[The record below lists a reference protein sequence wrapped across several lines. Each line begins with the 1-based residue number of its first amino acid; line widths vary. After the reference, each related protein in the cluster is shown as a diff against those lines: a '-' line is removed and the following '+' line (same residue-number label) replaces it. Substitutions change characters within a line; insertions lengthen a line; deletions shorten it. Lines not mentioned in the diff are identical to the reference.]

1 MDELNA
7 RVVQVMEE
15 SGLSK
20 TEFASKLDVS
30 LSQLSHI
37 SSGRNKAGI
46 ELVQRMALAFPKYS
60 ALWILTGQGS
70 KHQKQGMDEST
81 RIWLQE
87 TEQRLRELQ
96 LDLKSIELDMKQKRN
111 EEEL

>member
-7 RVVQVMEE
+7 RVVQVMDE

-20 TEFASKLDVS
+20 TEFAAKLEVS

-46 ELVQRMALAFPKYS
+46 ELIQRMAVAFPKYS

-70 KHQKQGMDEST
+70 KYQKQGMDEHT
-81 RIWLQE
+81 RLWLQT

-96 LDLKSIELDMKQKRN
+96 LDLKTLELDIKQKRN

>member
-20 TEFASKLDVS
+20 TEFAAKLDVS

-46 ELVQRMALAFPKYS
+46 ELVQRMALTFPKYA
-60 ALWILTGQGS
+60 ALWLLTGQGS
-70 KHQKQGMDEST
+70 KYQKQGMDEQT
-81 RIWLQE
+81 RIWLQK

>member
-20 TEFASKLDVS
+20 TEFASKLEVS

-46 ELVQRMALAFPKYS
+46 ELIQRMAIAFPKYS
-60 ALWILTGQGS
+60 AYWILTGQGS
-70 KHQKQGMDEST
+70 KYQKQGMDEAT
-81 RIWLQE
+81 RIWLLQ

-96 LDLKSIELDMKQKRN
+96 LDLKSIEIDIKQKRN